1 MSVTGV
7 DISGTK
13 IADSVVS
20 PEGKVLNKVSYPT
33 QAVTPNQLV
42 ETIADAA
49 TEVKDGFPVGGV
61 YLGTVCE
68 VSGRDKRV
76 VQELMG
82 LDDLTITG
90 THGFDICSPEGTIG
104 REEGAEFEALL
115 DEVKEQLRQEARSI
129 EGVLIEPKKTSVAAD
144 YRLVCEEE
152 RPRIKRIVDTIL
164 ADHPNELKV
173 TLDKMVHEIQLQL
186 DSDKGKAM
194 LYMLETLGRGDVT
207 PMYLGDDITDEH
219 AFEALVGRGIGIF
232 VGSADDS
239 EVAGRTTAADY
250 MLHTIE
256 EVEQFLKTL
265 AR

>member
-1 MSVTGV
+1 MSATGV

-13 IADSVVS
+13 NRGLGGLTGRQGPKQGEVPD
-20 PEGKVLNKVSYPT
+20 

-42 ETIADAA
+42 QTIAGAA
-49 TEVKDGFPVGGV
+49 TEVKDGFPVVGV
-61 YLGTVCE
+61 YLGTVCV

-90 THGFDICSPEGTIG
+90 THGFDICSPEGTIR

-129 EGVLIEPKKTSVAAD
+129 EGALIEPKKISVAAD

-152 RPRIKRIVDTIL
+152 RPSIKRIVDAIL

-173 TLDKMVHEIQLQL
+173 TLDKM
-186 DSDKGKAM
+186 
-194 LYMLETLGRGDVT
+194 
-207 PMYLGDDITDEH
+207 
-219 AFEALVGRGIGIF
+219 
-232 VGSADDS
+232 
-239 EVAGRTTAADY
+239 
-250 MLHTIE
+250 
-256 EVEQFLKTL
+256 
-265 AR
+265 